1 MHSPEAVYDLNIQFL
16 KIRQLYFYVNSKI
29 GKEKIDFM
37 KDPLELKPKIVAG
50 NIRKIREYRNYTQD
64 YLAAKL
70 AISQNAYSK
79 IELGYSKLTL
89 DRLFQIAIILDIK
102 VMDLINIDHRSV
114 IKLELPPA
122 ASEISTN

>member
-1 MHSPEAVYDLNIQFL
+1 M
-16 KIRQLYFYVNSKI
+16 R
-29 GKEKIDFM
+29 
-37 KDPLELKPKIVAG
+37 DPLDLKPKIVAG

-89 DRLFQIAIILDIK
+89 DRLFQIAIILDVK
-102 VMDLINIDHRSV
+102 VMDLISTDHRNT
-114 IKLELPPA
+114 IKIDLSSGDFPL
-122 ASEISTN
+122 N